1 LVKNTKGSP
10 KKEKSDTMGGMETQL
25 WFYVLILVYGA
36 FNGLSFVVDGLNL
49 RYPRPEI
56 PNTFEGFIDREQYHR
71 LLSYNREKELF
82 QLAEGLV
89 SFIVLLLFL
98 LFRGPGWLDGWITT
112 LAVTPFWRGL
122 LFFGVLY
129 LFSWVLGLPFKAYF
143 DFSLEARYGF
153 NTKRWGTF
161 VADELKGLLLTAL
174 FGSLVW
180 YLFYVTFEHL
190 GPLFPVVF
198 GLALWALV
206 LLISSLYTTLIVPL
220 FNKLS
225 PLPEGPLTEA
235 ITDLAT
241 KTDFPLGGIY
251 VMNASKRSR
260 KSNAYFSGLGR
271 FKKIV
276 LFDTLLEQHDTE
288 EILSILAHEIGHYKK
303 GHVRRNL
310 FFSCLSI
317 CITLTVL
324 SLVLT
329 SESLSLALGATAY
342 GVHLNLFAFFILY
355 TPITVVE
362 NLILLAISRR
372 FEYEADAFAVAHT
385 APLWYSR
392 ALKKLFVQN
401 LSDLYPHPWY
411 VLFHYSHPPVLQRL
425 AAVEKATK
433 SHPFE
438 EITT

>member
-1 LVKNTKGSP
+1 MLIGKKHKGLIEKR
-10 KKEKSDTMGGMETQL
+10 KKCYYRDMETQIWL
-25 WFYVLILVYGA
+25 YMLILVYGV
-36 FNGLSFVVDGLNL
+36 FNGLSFVVEVLNL
-49 RYPRPEI
+49 LYPRPEA
-56 PNTFEGFIDREQYHR
+56 PSTFEGFIDREQYHR
-71 LLSYNREKELF
+71 LLSYNREKEIFHLG
-82 QLAEGLV
+82 EGLF
-89 SFIVLLLFL
+89 SFILLLLFL
-98 LFRGPGWLDGWITT
+98 LFRGPGLLDSWIKTFT
-112 LAVTPFWRGL
+112 VDPFVRGL
-122 LFFGVLY
+122 IFFGLLY
-129 LFSWVLGLPFKAYF
+129 LFSEVLALPFKAYF

-161 VADELKGLLLTAL
+161 IADELKSLWLSALL
-174 FGSLVW
+174 GSLVW
-180 YLFYVTFEHL
+180 YLFYVTFERL
-190 GPLFPVVF
+190 GPFFPLVF

-235 ITDLAT
+235 ITELAA
-241 KTDFPLGGIY
+241 KTGFPLGGIY

-260 KSNAYFSGLGR
+260 KINAYFSGLGR

-276 LFDTLLEQHDTE
+276 LFDTLLEHHDTE
-288 EILSILAHEIGHYKK
+288 EILAILAHEIGHYKK
-303 GHVRRNL
+303 GHIRWNL
-310 FFSCLSI
+310 FFSGLSI
-317 CITLTVL
+317 CITLAVL

-329 SESLSLALGATAY
+329 SESLSLALGGTAY
-342 GVHLNLFAFFILY
+342 GVHLNLFAFYILY
-355 TPITVVE
+355 TPISVVE

-385 APLWYSR
+385 SPLWYSR

-425 AAVEKATK
+425 AAVEKA
-433 SHPFE
+433 SPLR
-438 EITT
+438 